1 MILIEP
7 SNKSNSEL
15 LIELAKKLGSKV
27 VAFSEEDAE
36 EFKLLA
42 MMKKVKTGEN
52 ANRDEVMEKLRK

>member
-27 VAFSEEDAE
+27 VTFSEEDAE
-36 EFKLLA
+36 DFKLLA
-42 MMKKVKTGEN
+42 MIKKVQTGEN
-52 ANRDEVMEKLRK
+52 ANREEVLAKLKK